1 MSEPQLTPEGIE
13 SSGSV
18 ARGEFSYRQAP
29 FLAVLALAIFGVAY
43 TNFSGHPLQG
53 FWEFLAVAM
62 ALVSFAAG
70 GQALR
75 TDSRA

>member
-1 MSEPQLTPEGIE
+1 MSESQMTPEGIE
-13 SSGSV
+13 SPDRSRAAS
-18 ARGEFSYRQAP
+18 FLIRQAP

-62 ALVSFAAG
+62 ALVCFAAG